1 MLVNLINICY
11 CVMKNYKVV
20 NWCKYTNA
28 DDVVA
33 TTGIILVIK
42 TPTNVLKLNQT
53 NFDNIHHNEY
63 RRN

>member
-28 DDVVA
+28 DDVVV
-33 TTGIILVIK
+33 TTGMNNIGDKNTHKCAKIK
-42 TPTNVLKLNQT
+42 PNQ
-53 NFDNIHHNEY
+53 FRQY
-63 RRN
+63 SS